1 MSAAAAAAAAAAE
14 AAEAAVE
21 ALAPPGTSLSKMSS
35 MVSAV
40 PVPAARGRAAAL
52 GPADGTRGVA
62 DTIAAPAGTA
72 VAALRPVRAGDFF
85 LAGEGPRAEETL
97 APPVETL
104 ALLWTGAGGVVVCC
118 VTGGAVSGAVAGCG
132 GG

>member
-104 ALLWTGAGGVVVCC
+104 VPPPAAGVVCC